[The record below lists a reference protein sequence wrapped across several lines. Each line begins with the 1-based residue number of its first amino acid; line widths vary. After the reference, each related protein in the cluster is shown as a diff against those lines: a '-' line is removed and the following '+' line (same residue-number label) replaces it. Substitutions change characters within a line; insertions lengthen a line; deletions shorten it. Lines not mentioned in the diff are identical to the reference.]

1 MRVQRMLARGRRR
14 AEDRMTDRCQIGT
27 VTRGERD
34 PDTDDYPMV
43 FTPVYDGPCRFK
55 AGNVQAQD
63 VDVAAQLLVTQLA
76 TLSLRS
82 APPSPSERACRCASR
97 ARQTDPALPGT
108 VATVK
113 APFRSADATADD
125 SRGGH
130 RWLTTNSD
138 SSPATSARC
147 PPGPARSS
155 VRQSR

>member
-76 TLSLRS
+76 TLSLPIDTSTAVRAGMEVRVTSS
-82 APPSPSERACRCASR
+82 A
-97 ARQTDPALPGT
+97 TDPALPGT

-113 APFRSADATADD
+113 APFRSADATARRFPVEVTD
-125 SRGGH
+125 G
-130 RWLTTNSD
+130 
-138 SSPATSARC
+138 
-147 PPGPARSS
+147 
-155 VRQSR
+155 